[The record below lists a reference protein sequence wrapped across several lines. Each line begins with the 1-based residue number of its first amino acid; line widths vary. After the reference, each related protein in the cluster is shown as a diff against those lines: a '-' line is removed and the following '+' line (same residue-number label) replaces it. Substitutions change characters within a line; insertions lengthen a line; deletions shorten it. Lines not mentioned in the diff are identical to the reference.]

1 MEKYNRCYAEVSLD
15 AIRHNILQVKKR
27 VPENVK
33 VLAVI
38 KANGYGHGAIQVG
51 KCLEDLVDFYA
62 VATIDEA
69 VELKQNGLV
78 QPLMI
83 LGYTSPKEY
92 MDLLRYDVRPAIY
105 RKEDAEALNR
115 LAGHAGKKA
124 KIHFAVDT
132 GMTRI
137 GFQITEE
144 AADEMAEIAAL
155 PNIEVEGMFS
165 HFSCADM
172 VDKAFSKRQMAQFE
186 KMIDLLEERGV
197 QIPIKHL
204 CNSAGIMEFDSHRYN
219 MVRSGIIT
227 YGLYPSEE
235 VVKEK
240 LDLIPAMSWKSHV
253 VHVKEVPAG
262 RGVSYGATYVTE
274 GESTKIATVSVGY
287 ADGYPRAL
295 SSKGRVLIRGQYAPI
310 IGRVCMDQ
318 MMVDV
323 SHIPDVCVEDVVTL
337 VGRDGENRISIEELG
352 ELSGSFNYEM
362 VCDVSARVK
371 RIYV

>member
-1 MEKYNRCYAEVSLD
+1 MEKYYRCYAEVSLD
-15 AIRHNILQVKKR
+15 AIRSNILEVRKK
-27 VPENVK
+27 VPEDVK

-38 KANGYGHGAIQVG
+38 KANGYGHGATEVG
-51 KCLEDLVDFYA
+51 KCLEDLVDYYA
-62 VATIDEA
+62 VATIEEA
-69 VELKQNGLV
+69 VSLREDGLIH
-78 QPLMI
+78 PIMI
-83 LGYTSPKEY
+83 LGYTSPKQY
-92 MDLLRYDVRPAIY
+92 MELLRYDIRPTIY
-105 RKEDAEALNR
+105 RREDAEVLNEI
-115 LAGHAGKKA
+115 AGRAGKKA
-124 KIHFAVDT
+124 AIHFALDT

-155 PNIEVEGMFS
+155 PNIFAEGMFS

-172 VDKAFSKRQMAQFE
+172 VDKDFSKGQMAQYE
-186 KMIDLLEERGV
+186 KMVKLLETRGV
-197 QIPIKHL
+197 EIPIKHL

-235 VVKEK
+235 VVKENLK
-240 LDLIPAMSWKSHV
+240 LVPAMSWKAHV
-253 VHVKEVPAG
+253 IHVKDVPAG

-287 ADGYPRAL
+287 ADGYPR
-295 SSKGRVLIRGQYAPI
+295 SVSNKGRVLIHGQYAPI
-310 IGRVCMDQ
+310 LGRVCMDQ

-337 VGRDGENRISIEELG
+337 VGKDGDNRISIEELG
-352 ELSGSFNYEM
+352 DLAGSFNYEM
-362 VCDVSARVK
+362 VCSVSARVP
-371 RIYV
+371 RLYI

>member
-1 MEKYNRCYAEVSLD
+1 MEKYYRCYAEVSLD
-15 AIRHNILQVKKR
+15 AVRSNILQVKKR
-27 VPENVK
+27 VPSDVK

-51 KCLEDLVDFYA
+51 KCLEDLVDYYA
-62 VATIDEA
+62 VATVEEA
-69 VELKQNGLV
+69 AALKEGGLIH
-78 QPLMI
+78 PIMI
-83 LGYTSPKEY
+83 LGYTSPKQY
-92 MDLLRYDVRPAIY
+92 ADLLKYDIRPAIY
-105 RKEDAEALNR
+105 RKEDALALNE
-115 LAGHAGKKA
+115 LAGSEGKTA
-124 KIHFAVDT
+124 KIHFALDT

-144 AADEMAEIAAL
+144 EADRMAEIAAL
-155 PNIEVEGMFS
+155 PNICVEGMFS

-172 VDKAFSKRQMAQFE
+172 IDKAFSHEQMKQFE
-186 KMIDLLEERGV
+186 KMIDLLEKRGV
-197 QIPIKHL
+197 EIPIKHL

-235 VVKEK
+235 VVKEN

-253 VHVKEVPAG
+253 IHVKEVPAG
-262 RGVSYGATYVTE
+262 RGVSYGATFVTE
-274 GESTKIATVSVGY
+274 GETTKIATVSVGY

-295 SSKGRVLIRGQYAPI
+295 SGKGRVLIHGQYAPI
-310 IGRVCMDQ
+310 LGRVCMDQ

-323 SHIPDVCVEDVVTL
+323 SHIPDVQVEDIVTL
-337 VGRDGENRISIEELG
+337 VGQDGENRISIEELG

-362 VCDVSARVK
+362 VCDVSARVA